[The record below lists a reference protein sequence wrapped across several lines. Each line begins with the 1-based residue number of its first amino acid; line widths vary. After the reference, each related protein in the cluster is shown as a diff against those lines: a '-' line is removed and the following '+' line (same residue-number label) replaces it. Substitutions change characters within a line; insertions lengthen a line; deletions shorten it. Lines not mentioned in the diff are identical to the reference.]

1 MSRPQRLLFIDHRDS
16 FSENLVAALRA
27 RGCDVDVV
35 VVDPCQKDPR
45 FSTEMLDMCDALVLS
60 PGPLTPE
67 CYPFSLALLDR
78 WPAERPLLG
87 VCLGLQ
93 MMLVHSGLRLDLVSS
108 TPVHGRREK
117 LSAGQPSR
125 WLLGGV
131 FSGQAV
137 FYNSWAVREE
147 HLCSGLSGWR
157 ILAHNGGFIAA
168 CEHQIRPWLG
178 VQYHPESFAT
188 EQGGLLLDA
197 FVALLRAR
205 ASIETCK

>member
-1 MSRPQRLLFIDHRDS
+1 MSHPPRLLFVDHRDS
-16 FSENLVAALRA
+16 FSENLVAALCA

-35 VVDPCQKDPR
+35 VVDPHLTQSGLSPEILGKYN
-45 FSTEMLDMCDALVLS
+45 ALVLS

-67 CYPFSLALLDR
+67 AYPSSMALLDL

-93 MMLVHSGLRLDLVSS
+93 MILVHAGLHLDLVSS

-117 LSAGQPSR
+117 LSATQSSR
-125 WLLGGV
+125 WLPDNV

-147 HLCSGLSGWR
+147 HLRPSPSGWH
-157 ILAHNGGFIAA
+157 ILAHNGWFVAA
-168 CEHQIRPWLG
+168 CENQFKPWLG
-178 VQYHPESFAT
+178 VQYHPESFAS
-188 EQGGLLLDA
+188 EQGGLLLDG

-205 ASIETCK
+205 ASIEACK

>member
-27 RGCDVDVV
+27 RGCVVDVS
-35 VVDPCQKDPR
+35 VVDPQLTPSS
-45 FSTEMLDMCDALVLS
+45 FSAEKLDRYNALVLS

-67 CYPFSLALLDR
+67 CYPFSLALLDM

-93 MMLVHSGLRLDLVSS
+93 MMLVHAGLQLDLVSG

-117 LSAGQPSR
+117 LSLAQPSR
-125 WLLGGV
+125 WLSGNV

-137 FYNSWAVREE
+137 FYNSWAVRQE
-147 HLCSGLSGWR
+147 HLCSSPCGWH
-157 ILAHNGGFIAA
+157 ILAHNGGFVAA
-168 CEHQIRPWLG
+168 CEHQIKPWLG
-178 VQYHPESFAT
+178 VQYHPESFAS
-188 EQGGLLLDA
+188 EQGGFLLDA